1 MKIMY
6 KFADGTKSEVE
17 VNEEIGTI
25 ILDSRREESNRDKME
40 QRHCYSYDANL
51 FEGEEYG
58 ANDYYASLDESIEA
72 NGHIKD
78 VFNQLTETQQ
88 RRVSM
93 LAKGMSMR
101 EISRKENVN
110 IRAVSESIEC
120 ARKSFLKKF

>member
-1 MKIMY
+1 MY

-17 VNEEIGTI
+17 VNEEIETI

-51 FEGEEYG
+51 FEGKEYG
-58 ANDYYASLDESIEA
+58 VIDYYECLDESIEE
-72 NGHIKD
+72 NEHIRD
-78 VFNQLTETQQ
+78 AFNKLTKTQQ

-93 LAKGMSMR
+93 FANGMSMR
-101 EISRKENVN
+101 EIARKENVN
-110 IRAVSESIEC
+110 IRAVSESIES